1 MLARLQGKMGCIRSL
16 TTRQVD
22 FVVIIRDVMSN
33 KIHQKY
39 CSNLRGNQDV
49 LLADIRRSPEFEAI
63 EQKYLK
69 NVFMGIYRLLGRV
82 EGNDDNARK
91 VYACADEI
99 SRTFK
104 ISKKNALQLLLTANV
119 PAVYGAR
126 YMPHVKRDG
135 DEVVMRFGRKTTLA
149 DIKAVWHIVK
159 DVQREIGSTGS
170 KKSINPELAFCIHRQ
185 HILKGRKIADIF
197 DDYLHK
203 RLEGYEGKP
212 PTLGEN
218 DFRKYYKGVVEGL

>member
-1 MLARLQGKMGCIRSL
+1 M
-16 TTRQVD
+16 
-22 FVVIIRDVMSN
+22 
-33 KIHQKY
+33 
-39 CSNLRGNQDV
+39 

-69 NVFMGIYRLLGRV
+69 NVFMGIYELLKRV
-82 EGNDDNARK
+82 EGDDDNARK

-99 SRTFK
+99 SETFNMGK
-104 ISKKNALQLLLTANV
+104 DNALRLLLTAEA
-119 PAVYGAR
+119 PAVYGTR
-126 YMPHVKRDG
+126 YTPHIKQDG

-149 DIKAVWHIVK
+149 DIKAVWGVVK
-159 DVQREIGSTGS
+159 DVQREIGGTGG
-170 KKSINPELAFCIHRQ
+170 KQSINPELAYCIHRQ

-197 DDYLHK
+197 DDYSHK

-212 PTLGEN
+212 PTLSEN

>member
-1 MLARLQGKMGCIRSL
+1 
-16 TTRQVD
+16 
-22 FVVIIRDVMSN
+22 MSDE
-33 KIHQKY
+33 IHHKY
-39 CSNLRGNQDV
+39 RSNLRGNQDV